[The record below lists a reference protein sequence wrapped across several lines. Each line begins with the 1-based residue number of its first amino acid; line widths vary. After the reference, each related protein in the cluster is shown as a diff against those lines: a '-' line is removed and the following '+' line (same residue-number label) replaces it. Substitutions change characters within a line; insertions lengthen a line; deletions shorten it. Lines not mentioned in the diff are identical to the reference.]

1 MNPSTFFFPSLTR
14 LRSIAVILVLLAH
27 SNLYGLLFSSTD
39 VFKGTGKSAVWLFF
53 CLSSVLLYSRLK
65 SQFTNIKLSNNRSL
79 ITWLDQFLD
88 VSFKYLRKRILRV
101 FPLLWFYSFL
111 LFVLNALF
119 PFISPFIKI
128 DSWFSLF
135 SQLLLI
141 DNPIGITWSLIIEF
155 KFYLFLIPFAFLMSF
170 FTRPFL
176 RIIIIIFFI
185 FICLSSSYPFTIFKN
200 ISLFPVL
207 YIFLFGILTCEYID
221 ILPVFFRNNFM
232 QKSVLKNQIFN
243 CSFFSIL
250 IFMFFISLVPSLFIS
265 LMKHILSFL
274 SFPSVTSI
282 DYNFLLAVF
291 QPIQTLFWCLVI
303 YLAVQKD
310 YYYHFNTLN
319 SPTTIQACSP
329 ITAFSVRDFFF
340 NFSLKA
346 LDKYVFF
353 PLASISYAVYLFHPP
368 IYFIFSKIIVIASV
382 DSMPLLVLI
391 FCFSQ
396 IIVFSF
402 SWLITNYFDK
412 YFSIYY
418 STFSE

>member
-1 MNPSTFFFPSLTR
+1 M
-14 LRSIAVILVLLAH
+14 
-27 SNLYGLLFSSTD
+27 
-39 VFKGTGKSAVWLFF
+39 
-53 CLSSVLLYSRLK
+53 
-65 SQFTNIKLSNNRSL
+65 
-79 ITWLDQFLD
+79 ITWPYQFFHI
-88 VSFKYLRKRILRV
+88 SYNYLRKRILRV
-101 FPLLWFYSFL
+101 FPLLWFYSL
-111 LFVLNALF
+111 SLFVLNALF

-185 FICLSSSYPFTIFKN
+185 FICLLSSYPFIIFKN

-221 ILPVFFRNNFM
+221 ILPVSFRNNLM

-243 CSFFSIL
+243 CSIFFIL

-310 YYYHFNTLN
+310 YFFHFNSLN
-319 SPTTIQACSP
+319 SPTTIQASSQ
-329 ITAFSVRDFFF
+329 ITTFTLSVSFF
-340 NFSLKA
+340 NFTLKA

-368 IYFIFSKIIVIASV
+368 IYFVFSKIIVLASV

-391 FCFSQ
+391 FFLSQTIVLFFSL
-396 IIVFSF
+396 
-402 SWLITNYFDK
+402 LITNYFDK
-412 YFSIYY
+412 YFSISS
-418 STFSE
+418 STLSD